1 MEFGDAD
8 DLCGI
13 SNKQDRTEDGTLR
26 DTGSDCHCPG
36 SSAVEPDGLSAA
48 REVGLDPLD
57 DSSCD
62 TEIGLEPIEKDL
74 VVDRVERGAE
84 VEQAK

>member
-1 MEFGDAD
+1 MEFDDAD
-8 DLCGI
+8 DLRGI
-13 SNKQDRTEDGTLR
+13 SNKQDRTKDGTLR

-36 SSAVEPDGLSAA
+36 SSAVEPDELSAA

-57 DSSCD
+57 DSSRD
-62 TEIGLEPIEKDL
+62 AEIVSEPIEKDL

-84 VEQAK
+84 VEQTK

>member
-1 MEFGDAD
+1 MELDDVD
-8 DLCGI
+8 DLRGI

-26 DTGSDCHCPG
+26 NTGSDCHCPK
-36 SSAVEPDGLSAA
+36 SSAVELDELSSA
-48 REVGLDPLD
+48 REVGLNPLD

-62 TEIGLEPIEKDL
+62 AVVVFEPIEKYL

>member
-1 MEFGDAD
+1 MELD
-8 DLCGI
+8 DVDDFRGI
-13 SNKQDRTEDGTLR
+13 SSKQDRTEDGTLR

-36 SSAVEPDGLSAA
+36 SSTVEPDELSAA
-48 REVGLDPLD
+48 REVGLNPLD

-62 TEIGLEPIEKDL
+62 AIVVFEPIEKDL

-84 VEQAK
+84 VEH